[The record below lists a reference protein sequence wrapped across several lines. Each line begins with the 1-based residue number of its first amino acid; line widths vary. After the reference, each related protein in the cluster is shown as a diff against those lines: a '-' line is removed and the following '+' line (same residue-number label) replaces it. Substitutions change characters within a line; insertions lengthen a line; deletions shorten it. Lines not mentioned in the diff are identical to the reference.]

1 MKTKILVVLIVLL
14 SVFEGVLAHPYMDK
28 DKLSSVVRSQ
38 YLQQQFSFSQKQI
51 ERYDDALKAMAVE
64 FDKLYNTPAAKVEL
78 EKQEKIIYGNFK
90 SRVKQFLSTSQFVKW
105 DKSNPT
111 NEIRQYREYLG
122 LDNNGIQK
130 LQNIIASYK
139 ASVKSIYASH
149 KIYTDIERIEIKAN
163 AYAKRNSDL
172 SLLIGDTNVLE
183 FNNHYDVYRQAKI
196 MHKGWPSLSFN
207 DIKKLAVLR
216 LAFEKKRNAI
226 LCSNMSENQI
236 KKNVNAVKKEY
247 YNSVKE
253 SFSPEVYANFIKE
266 SDSRAD
272 FITKRNYKMSNA
284 QLAKYKE
291 VMNDRA
297 VARFTVKKSNLSK
310 AEKNQQNNEINIQTR
325 TKLSKFLSPEQVDV
339 WWRNLHKQR

>member
-1 MKTKILVVLIVLL
+1 MKTKILLMLVVLL
-14 SVFEGVLAHPYMDK
+14 SAFESALAQPYLDK
-28 DKLSSVVRSQ
+28 DKLSSIVRNQ
-38 YLQQQFSFSQKQI
+38 YLQQQFSFSQEQI
-51 ERYDDALKAMAVE
+51 ENYDDALKAMIVE
-64 FDKLYNTPAAKVEL
+64 IDKLYNAPATKLEL
-78 EKQEKIIYGNFK
+78 TKQEKIIYGNFK
-90 SRVKQFLSTSQFVKW
+90 SRVKHFLSTSQYVKW
-105 DKSNPT
+105 DKFNPT

-130 LQNIIASYK
+130 LQNIISSYK
-139 ASVKSIYASH
+139 ASVKSIYTSH

-163 AYAKRNSDL
+163 AYKKRNADL
-172 SLLIGDTNVLE
+172 CLLIGNTNALE
-183 FNNHYDVYRQAKI
+183 FNTYYDIYRQAQI

-226 LCSNMSENQI
+226 LCSNLSENQI
-236 KKNVNAVKKEY
+236 KKNVTAVKKEY
-247 YNSVKE
+247 YNSVKK

-272 FITKRNYKMSNA
+272 FITKRNYKMSNT
-284 QLAKYKE
+284 QLIKYKD

-297 VARFTVKKSNLSK
+297 VARFTIKKSNLSK
-310 AEKNQQNNEINIQTR
+310 AEKDRRNNEINIQTR
-325 TKLSKFLSPEQVDV
+325 TKLSTFLSPEQVDV

>member
-172 SLLIGDTNVLE
+172 SSLIGDTNVLE
-183 FNNHYDVYRQAKI
+183 FNN
-196 MHKGWPSLSFN
+196 
-207 DIKKLAVLR
+207 
-216 LAFEKKRNAI
+216 
-226 LCSNMSENQI
+226 
-236 KKNVNAVKKEY
+236 
-247 YNSVKE
+247 
-253 SFSPEVYANFIKE
+253 
-266 SDSRAD
+266 
-272 FITKRNYKMSNA
+272 
-284 QLAKYKE
+284 
-291 VMNDRA
+291 
-297 VARFTVKKSNLSK
+297 
-310 AEKNQQNNEINIQTR
+310 NN
-325 TKLSKFLSPEQVDV
+325 
-339 WWRNLHKQR
+339 